1 MSFQAPL
8 FFLLLIAAPVL
19 VALYWRHERNA
30 RRGRGAFASA
40 ALLPSVAPALP
51 KWRRHLPMGAYLL
64 ALIALVVALARPQ
77 VTRAVPVDQAR
88 ILLVTDQSGSMASQD
103 VAPTRLDAARRA
115 ANTFLG
121 QVPKRVQVGAIVFN
135 QGARVLQAP
144 TTNRAA
150 VRQALGTITP
160 AGSTAT
166 GDALRLALNVATQ
179 APEGAEP
186 PPAAIVLLS
195 DGESVRGRDPVE
207 VAREAS
213 KAKVPIYTVSLGT
226 AEGTIPKKNR
236 DGTTGTQTVPPDPQT
251 LRQIA
256 DVSGGRTYDV
266 SSAGRLED
274 VYKSLGTQITR
285 KDEKRQITAGFAG
298 GGLALLAAGGLMSL
312 LWFGRLP

>member
-8 FFLLLIAAPVL
+8 FLLLLIAAPVL

-30 RRGRGAFASA
+30 RRGRSAFAA
-40 ALLPSVAPALP
+40 PALLPSVAPVLP
-51 KWRRHLPMGAYLL
+51 RWRRHLPMGLYGL
-64 ALIALVVALARPQ
+64 ALIALVAALARPQ
-77 VTRAVPVDQAR
+77 VTRSVPVDQAR
-88 ILLVTDQSGSMASQD
+88 ILLVTDQSGSMAAQD

-115 ANTFLG
+115 AGTFLG

-150 VRQALGTITP
+150 VRSALASITP

-166 GDALRLALNVATQ
+166 GDALRLSLNVATQ
-179 APEGAEP
+179 AAAGAEP

-195 DGESVRGRDPVE
+195 DGESVRGRDPIA
-207 VAREAS
+207 VAREAA

-226 AEGTIPKKNR
+226 ATGTIPKRNR
-236 DGTTGTQTVPPDPQT
+236 DGTTGTQTVPPDPET
-251 LRQIA
+251 LRRIA
-256 DVSGGRTYDV
+256 ELSGGRTYDV
-266 SSAGRLED
+266 TSAGRLAD

-285 KDEKRQITAGFAG
+285 KDEQRQITVYFAG
-298 GGLALLAAGGLMSL
+298 GGLILLAVGGLLSL
-312 LWFGRLP
+312 FWFGRLP